1 MLTRVLFA
9 IANLCHIN
17 YATDNVTVM
26 RDTPKMCGHWK
37 NSQVLGGDWNNLF
50 YHASL
55 YVWLGGQDAGL
66 AINRSRVR
74 IPASLLSSATLGKLL
89 THMCLCHQAV

>member
-26 RDTPKMCGHWK
+26 RDTP
-37 NSQVLGGDWNNLF
+37 N
-50 YHASL
+50 
-55 YVWLGGQDAGL
+55 VWALEKFTGIRWGL
-66 AINRSRVR
+66 E
-74 IPASLLSSATLGKLL
+74 
-89 THMCLCHQAV
+89 